1 MLLIARENRLCSDL
15 GDPGGWNKLPNF
27 SVSGKVDFRNSL
39 KYISLGI
46 FNEILFLLP
55 MTDLKYICTGEIF

>member
-1 MLLIARENRLCSDL
+1 MLLIAKENILYSDL

-39 KYISLGI
+39 KYI
-46 FNEILFLLP
+46 
-55 MTDLKYICTGEIF
+55 